1 MRKAV
6 CVSLLMIML
15 AFSGCSNM
23 KISYDVYERLY
34 QAYNSMVS
42 YEAEVE
48 VTSFSNHSKNVYV
61 AKQYFKDPDKMR
73 SDVLSP
79 QTVEGVQT
87 VINGD
92 RAQILQPG
100 SGGNLTLSELK
111 NGDSNFLF
119 LNTFFSLYYKSE
131 NTSVGVNNTAEGG
144 MIVLETETGL
154 SNPYRSNM
162 RLKVSSKTLN
172 PVQMDIL
179 GKDGEVYMTVIYK
192 SFTPNQSIDDSLFE
206 IKE

>member
-1 MRKAV
+1 
-6 CVSLLMIML
+6 
-15 AFSGCSNM
+15 
-23 KISYDVYERLY
+23 
-34 QAYNSMVS
+34 
-42 YEAEVE
+42 
-48 VTSFSNHSKNVYV
+48 
-61 AKQYFKDPDKMR
+61 
-73 SDVLSP
+73 
-79 QTVEGVQT
+79 
-87 VINGD
+87 
-92 RAQILQPG
+92 
-100 SGGNLTLSELK
+100 
-111 NGDSNFLF
+111 
-119 LNTFFSLYYKSE
+119 
-131 NTSVGVNNTAEGG
+131 

>member
-15 AFSGCSNM
+15 AFSGCSNI

-34 QAYNSMVS
+34 QAYNSMSS

-48 VTSFSNHSKNVYV
+48 VTSFSNHSQNIYV
-61 AKQYFKDPDKMR
+61 AKQYFKEPDKMR
-73 SDVLSP
+73 SDIISP
-79 QTVEGVQT
+79 QAVEGVQT
-87 VINGD
+87 VINGE

-100 SGGNLTLSELK
+100 SGGNLTLAELK

-131 NTSVGVNNTAEGG
+131 STSVSVSNTEDGE
-144 MIVLETETGL
+144 MIVMETETGL
-154 SNPYRSNM
+154 SNPYRNSM
-162 RLKVSSKTLN
+162 RLKISSKTLN
-172 PVQMDIL
+172 PIQLDIL
-179 GKDGEVYMTVIYK
+179 GKDGEVYMTVVYK
-192 SFTPNQSIDDSLFE
+192 SFTPNQPLEDSLFE

>member
-1 MRKAV
+1 
-6 CVSLLMIML
+6 
-15 AFSGCSNM
+15 M

-48 VTSFSNHSKNVYV
+48 GTSFSNHSKNVYV
-61 AKQYFKDPDKMR
+61 AKQYFKDPGKMR

-79 QTVEGVQT
+79 QPVEGVQT

-131 NTSVGVNNTAEGG
+131 STSVSVNNTAEGE

-192 SFTPNQSIDDSLFE
+192 SFTPNKPMEDSLFE